1 MKNKA
6 GETMKISKEK
16 FMRKGKEL
24 WFWRREQDLQIIQE
38 CEEVKNCEELFWRN
52 PIKMSTA
59 RHKTREIFEPI
70 RFIKVNP

>member
-24 WFWRREQDLQIIQE
+24 WFWRREQDFQIIQE
-38 CEEVKNCEELFWRN
+38 LRGSKELQGA
-52 PIKMSTA
+52 ILA
-59 RHKTREIFEPI
+59 KTH
-70 RFIKVNP
+70 